1 MSQHAFSPDKN
12 KVTTP
17 KAWYEHALQKD
28 GFIYDPAQA
37 AAIEVLE
44 TLYKELIAFKE
55 KRNRFLGRSFRSPN
69 PPKGLYFWGGVGRG
83 KSFFN
88 GCIFFLC
95 AIQEKT

>member
-37 AAIEVLE
+37 AAIEGQ
-44 TLYKELIAFKE
+44 A
-55 KRNRFLGRSFRSPN
+55 
-69 PPKGLYFWGGVGRG
+69 
-83 KSFFN
+83 
-88 GCIFFLC
+88 
-95 AIQEKT
+95 